1 MNLTID
7 DILKNSYVISIDPN
21 RFCRFKEIFLR
32 NGITNI
38 PSLYKGFKLKP
49 GTYYGC
55 TLKQPSILC
64 CLTHLSIIKLAQIN
78 NLPFV
83 CIFEDDAFPIK
94 NIISEMNNVLHDTPD
109 DIDVMKLGWTVM
121 RDKEYRTYSDKLL
134 VNTNTFGAHAYVV
147 FKKYYNSYVDQFEID
162 PGSDTLVLNNKNKKI
177 YTTKENLFIQYNYQ
191 EDNQI
196 HNLKSINFIK
206 EHGINVN
213 NYDFNILNK

>member
-7 DILKNSYVISIDPN
+7 DILKNSYVISIDTN
-21 RFCRFKEIFLR
+21 RFCRFKEIFLK

-38 PSLYKGFKLKP
+38 PSLYKGFKLKL

-94 NIISEMNNVLHDTPD
+94 NIISEKKIIS
-109 DIDVMKLGWTVM
+109 IDKT
-121 RDKEYRTYSDKLL
+121 KTYI
-134 VNTNTFGAHAYVV
+134 T
-147 FKKYYNSYVDQFEID
+147 
-162 PGSDTLVLNNKNKKI
+162 DTLEEENEEKKSMSIAEIWAGITILLILYDSYFYAVLRTNKK
-177 YTTKENLFIQYNYQ
+177 
-191 EDNQI
+191 
-196 HNLKSINFIK
+196 
-206 EHGINVN
+206 
-213 NYDFNILNK
+213 